1 MVYHFISNPVL
12 LGLFFLLNI
21 ILFIVVLT
29 NIFIDIYIS
38 MVSSA
43 HAVCSKGLYIA
54 MISTTVETDKPEL
67 EIRPALDLLGDILEM
82 FVQISTIYEPTDNGK
97 ADNLY
102 VTKSYDA
109 TSHFESASDEVL
121 ELYERITGEKLD
133 LNIEPTDDEEY

>member
-1 MVYHFISNPVL
+1 
-12 LGLFFLLNI
+12 
-21 ILFIVVLT
+21 
-29 NIFIDIYIS
+29 

-82 FVQISTIYEPTDNGK
+82 FVQISTIYEPTDDGTR
-97 ADNLY
+97 DNLY
-102 VTKSYDA
+102 VTNSYDA
-109 TSHFESASDEVL
+109 TSHFEMASDEVL
-121 ELYERITGEKLD
+121 DMYERITGEKLD